1 MTSPVGVQRSDTQLL
16 ETGRPVIAVVQARM
30 ASERLPRKALEEIGG
45 LPLVQ
50 LVLER
55 VCRATSLDGVVLAIT
70 ECSEDNALEGITQAL
85 GLPLYR
91 GPTEDV
97 LRRVLEAAVSMKA
110 ETVVRVCADNPFV
123 APEEIDRIVTH
134 HLASRAEYSFNHVP
148 TCGNQYPDGL
158 GVEVIGRRVLED
170 IDSQSKEPRHRE
182 HVTLFVREHED
193 KYIVETVKAPLSIA
207 YPEVKLDV
215 DTPDDLARMRKLAEA
230 AECDL
235 VEWTAAEVV
244 KTYRTLFSSGP
255 VE

>member
-1 MTSPVGVQRSDTQLL
+1 MATPLGLQRSDAQSL
-16 ETGRPVIAVVQARM
+16 ETGRPVIAVVQARIG
-30 ASERLPRKALEEIGG
+30 SQRLPRKAIEEIGG
-45 LPLVQ
+45 LPIIQ

-55 VCRATSLDGVVLAIT
+55 VCRAISLDGVVLAT
-70 ECSEDNALEGITQAL
+70 TKCSEDNDLEDIAQAL
-85 GLPLYR
+85 GIPLYR
-91 GPTEDV
+91 GSKEDV
-97 LRRVLEAAVSMKA
+97 LERVLEAAVSMKG

-134 HLASRAEYSFNHVP
+134 HLDSRAEYSFNHIP
-148 TCGNQYPDGL
+148 TCVNQYPDGL

-170 IDSQSKEPRHRE
+170 IDSQSKESRHRE
-182 HVTLFVREHED
+182 HVTLFVRENED
-193 KYIVETVKAPLSIA
+193 EYMVETVKAPLSIA

-235 VEWTAAEVV
+235 VEWTASEVV
-244 KTYRTLFSSGP
+244 KTYRTLFSGGP